1 MELKLIKP
9 RNATKHLLK
18 LRPERKEVDSF
29 KENLN
34 RLLGQIDD
42 KKSEENQKNN
52 IRDFLRE
59 TYYKAKN
66 EVNTKERADL
76 VIHSGKDGDTPVSVL
91 IETKRP
97 TNKSEMIAE
106 GKLNVK
112 AFHEIVLYFLREW
125 FEKKNLEVKY
135 AIITNVNEWYIIDA
149 KYLKSI
155 FVDTKFFVRQY
166 DKWRKGQTTA
176 STNDVFYK
184 DILAPFIESHEG
196 EIEAVYFNINDYK
209 KELKDSDKDNDRKLL
224 SLYKLLSP
232 YYLLREPYANDSN
245 SLNKGFYNELLHIIG
260 VKEQKEKGKAVI
272 DRLPK
277 GERNYGSLLENALD
291 RLETEDP
298 LGRVENLSLYG
309 NNYKEQQFNIALEL
323 CITWVNRVLFLK
335 LLEGQLLNFHK
346 GDKAYR
352 FLHIGFIKNFDM
364 LYKLFHDVLAVDI
377 DNRKASLAEKYK
389 HIPYLNSSLFDF
401 SPLEAQTLKVSSLE
415 MGAEMPVSDK
425 TVLKDEVEKGEKLD
439 TLEYLFRF
447 LDAYD
452 FSSVDKE
459 DIQEDKRGLI
469 NASVLGKIFEKI
481 NGYKDGSIFTPGFI
495 TMYMSREALRRAV
508 VQKLNEHY
516 NWDCEEYSD
525 LHNYLNIRKAKDVLI
540 ANGVINSLKICD
552 PAVGSGHF
560 LVSVMNELIAIKS
573 DLGLLAD
580 ENGQLLKDYT
590 VEVVD
595 DELIVTNYEGEPYS
609 YNPKD
614 DKSLRI
620 QKTLFHEKQTI
631 IENCLFGVD
640 INPNSVKICRL
651 RLWIELLKNA
661 YYKEEGVLETLPNI
675 DINIKVGNSLLSR
688 FALDDDL
695 SEAFKAQ
702 KYSLETY
709 KVLIDTYR
717 HSRNHKEKDE
727 LLKLIEDIKSEYT
740 QTIFKKDPRRKKIA
754 DLRGQL
760 VLAKNKYNLFGE
772 KLSADKQELEE
783 KRLKKLLA
791 QKEKELEE
799 AESGAMYKNAFEW
812 RFEFPEVLDKDGN
825 FIGFDVVIGNPP
837 YIRLQEISVGSK
849 EIINFYKNT
858 YRSAAKG
865 NFDIYVLFDELG
877 YNILNANG
885 NLTYIQPH
893 KFFQAEFGANLRDEF
908 IKTKSV
914 KKIVHFGHNQ
924 VFNEASTYTCILFLT
939 KEVNSTFE
947 VDLITDLSLFTSN
960 QIVSEQYSTS
970 FPDKGDKWVF
980 MAPEKQAVINTMRK
994 QPTTLEDV
1002 TEKIFVGLQ
1011 TSADKVYVL
1020 DYVSQAGDIVK
1031 CYSNQLNE
1039 EVEIEENLLKPFLM
1053 GKDVKRYNVAKPI
1066 KKVIFPYK
1074 VVNDKAELMT
1084 SKYIKAEFPKGWE
1097 YLLRNKSVLEGREK
1111 GKMVGAKFYAYIY
1124 PKNLIEFD
1132 ANKIMT
1138 PDIASRC
1145 EFAYDTKNLFHTT
1158 TVYSIRFISNVKE
1171 KSQYYIG
1178 LLNSKILWFFLR
1190 NTGNVLRGG
1199 YFRFKTEYLNPF
1211 PIKRID
1217 FSVNDEAAKHDRI
1230 VELVDKIL
1238 AAKEKRP
1245 DADTTAWEAEIDQL
1259 VYQLYG
1265 LTEEEIKI
1273 VEGG

>member
-52 IRDFLRE
+52 IRDFLLD

-245 SLNKGFYNELLHIIG
+245 SLNKGFYNELLHIVG

-309 NNYKEQQFNIALEL
+309 NSYKEQQFNIALEL

-346 GDKAYR
+346 GEKAYR
-352 FLHIGFIKNFDM
+352 FLHIEFIKNFDM

-425 TVLKDEVEKGEKLD
+425 TVLKDEVGKGEKLD

-516 NWDCEEYSD
+516 DWDCEEYSD

-540 ANGVINSLKICD
+540 ANSVINSLKICD

-595 DELIVTNYEGEPYS
+595 DELIVINYEGVPYS

-799 AESGAMYKNAFEW
+799 AESGVMYKNAFEW

-837 YIRLQEISVGSK
+837 YGLLQPHNTNADLLEYYRTKNTLLNFKLDLFHLFIQKAVQICKHNKSIYLIIPSSILNNVYVENLRKWLMNNTAINSIALTKERVFEDVDVHTCVIQLFKEADAENRDTNIIKVTTHLERLK
-849 EIINFYKNT
+849 EKKELDYNTITQGDFRKNPGLIWNLLINDSNINIINAIQVSSTKLENIAKINRGLITGNKGQYFSVEKKSESYKKIL
-858 YRSAAKG
+858 AGA
-865 NFDIYVLFDELG
+865 DINRYYINNDLGYVLFKRPKSAGGSWDE
-877 YNILNANG
+877 
-885 NLTYIQPH
+885 
-893 KFFQAEFGANLRDEF
+893 
-908 IKTKSV
+908 S
-914 KKIVHFGHNQ
+914 VHFAPFKVLIRQIG
-924 VFNEASTYTCILFLT
+924 ASPTAT
-939 KEVNSTFE
+939 
-947 VDLITDLSLFTSN
+947 LIT
-960 QIVSEQYSTS
+960 E
-970 FPDKGDKWVF
+970 
-980 MAPEKQAVINTMRK
+980 
-994 QPTTLEDV
+994 
-1002 TEKIFVGLQ
+1002 
-1011 TSADKVYVL
+1011 
-1020 DYVSQAGDIVK
+1020 
-1031 CYSNQLNE
+1031 
-1039 EVEIEENLLKPFLM
+1039 
-1053 GKDVKRYNVAKPI
+1053 PI
-1066 KKVIFPYK
+1066 AI
-1074 VVNDKAELMT
+1074 
-1084 SKYIKAEFPKGWE
+1084 
-1097 YLLRNKSVLEGREK
+1097 
-1111 GKMVGAKFYAYIY
+1111 
-1124 PKNLIEFD
+1124 
-1132 ANKIMT
+1132 
-1138 PDIASRC
+1138 
-1145 EFAYDTKNLFHTT
+1145 
-1158 TVYSIRFISNVKE
+1158 
-1171 KSQYYIG
+1171 
-1178 LLNSKILWFFLR
+1178 
-1190 NTGNVLRGG
+1190 TGNVFSIIPSDVNAGKYILAILNSRLIK
-1199 YFRFKTEYLNPF
+1199 YFWQVSFSDFKNSF
-1211 PIKRID
+1211 PQVTI
-1217 FSVNDEAAKHDRI
+1217 FSLKQIPIYNVSNVDDEKVRDNI
-1230 VELVDKIL
+1230 VSVVDKIL
-1238 AAKEKRP
+1238 ATKAKDPE
-1245 DADTTAWEAEIDQL
+1245 ADTTELEAEIDQL